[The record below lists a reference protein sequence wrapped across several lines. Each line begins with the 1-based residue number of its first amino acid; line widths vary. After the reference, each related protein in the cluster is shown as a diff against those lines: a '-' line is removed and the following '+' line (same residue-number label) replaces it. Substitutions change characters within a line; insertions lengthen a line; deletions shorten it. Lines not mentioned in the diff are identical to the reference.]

1 MYRIITAVL
10 MRLSHFLNQLR
21 ARGWR
26 APGFLKL
33 LLSGSQYVCVDVCVS
48 APEAMNN

>member
-1 MYRIITAVL
+1 MAIKEQSELVGC
-10 MRLSHFLNQLR
+10 LSVFDYSAGR
-21 ARGWR
+21 R

-33 LLSGSQYVCVDVCVS
+33 LLSGKSVCVCVCVS